1 MSDNPRLRWLCRRGM
16 KELDLVTTGYLENY
30 YNDADESE
38 QCCFRALLEM
48 QDPDLFALLV
58 GSSSSSDA
66 NITSLIQKL
75 RSMTKKP

>member
-38 QCCFRALLEM
+38 QSSFRALLDM

-58 GSSSSSDA
+58 GSKSSDDD
-66 NITSLIQKL
+66 NITGLIQKL